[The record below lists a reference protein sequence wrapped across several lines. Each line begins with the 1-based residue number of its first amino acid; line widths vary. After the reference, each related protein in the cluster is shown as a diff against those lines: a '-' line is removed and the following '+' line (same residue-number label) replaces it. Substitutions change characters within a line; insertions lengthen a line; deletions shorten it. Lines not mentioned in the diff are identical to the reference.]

1 MDKQI
6 VENVR
11 SNVIGSILGGASNI
25 GESIGGVL
33 PANVRGFLIIIT
45 ILGIIWILI
54 YYSSNIRDKCIDTYS
69 RLTDSTDVYN
79 NKRLLRLQLEL
90 EEIDAQIK
98 KIEQKRKLLLEDK
111 NKLKSASIPI
121 SVQNDVDLL

>member
-98 KIEQKRKLLLEDK
+98 KIEQKRKLLLEEK